1 MCVSSGIC
9 RWLHARFE
17 QISFSLLICQRFEF
31 PTETHQSFV
40 ISFMKHARDSKTNV
54 PSIIYLFKQVQMIS
68 ASWRVRRSLT
78 STHLMFLFFRQKTLV
93 IGISDGVVS
102 GRLRSGS
109 NRHQSSRNVGPVLKY
124 SLELFLW
131 SLAILLC
138 SKMIKSKKNGT
149 NCKRSSSAMKVC
161 LPRCSSFV
169 FHAILFRIERKK
181 RNESMKNE
189 RIQLTAK
196 LTHLEQENSVRE
208 QQLQSEQT
216 RIKELQMNIQML
228 NDHNS
233 KYRLSLFCLM
243 KKFARIDS
251 IKRDAA
257 NEERKYDQEKSLL
270 TQKFERTKQ
279 QWTDVFKPQ
288 CVVHLCIYAR
298 QAP

>member
-1 MCVSSGIC
+1 
-9 RWLHARFE
+9 
-17 QISFSLLICQRFEF
+17 
-31 PTETHQSFV
+31 
-40 ISFMKHARDSKTNV
+40 
-54 PSIIYLFKQVQMIS
+54 
-68 ASWRVRRSLT
+68 
-78 STHLMFLFFRQKTLV
+78 
-93 IGISDGVVS
+93 
-102 GRLRSGS
+102 
-109 NRHQSSRNVGPVLKY
+109 
-124 SLELFLW
+124 
-131 SLAILLC
+131 
-138 SKMIKSKKNGT
+138 
-149 NCKRSSSAMKVC
+149 
-161 LPRCSSFV
+161 
-169 FHAILFRIERKK
+169 
-181 RNESMKNE
+181 MKNE

-233 KYRLSLFCLM
+233 KYRLSLFCRM